1 MTKKLAYVTNIPTPY
16 RDFRFRILSDCLLEH
31 GIELEVLY
39 MAHSEPGRYW
49 DSSKLRYGYKSK
61 VYKNFGFNVGSK
73 RFFHFN
79 PGLVYDLYVKR
90 YDYVII
96 GGVAS
101 PSHILSA
108 LFAKSKNKI
117 MSVES
122 NVHNIRPNYLR
133 DRHMENFKI
142 EKDDDGIVLAT
153 FDMPGRSMN
162 VLSASSMAEIAELV
176 DMLKTDESVK
186 GMVITGIQVVVGAV
200 IGFVTLMVMQ
210 IMVMGGSI
218 IAMQSS
224 LGFAAMVDPVSGQQT
239 PVVAQLFLMLS
250 TLLFFSLDGHLWM
263 LQMLH
268 MSSFLIPVGVD
279 GITWPNFH
287 VVAAFGS
294 TLFAGGLS
302 MAIAEV
308 IALLMINITFG
319 YMTRAAPQ
327 LNIFTIGFPII
338 MVSGLLFL
346 WVTASNLLDHFLTA
360 WRAAVVVFALGNG
373 FGVGATARVAT
384 LSALGLW

>member
-1 MTKKLAYVTNIPTPY
+1 MTFSVAQILDWIAAYAWPFVRIGAMLTAMVVLGTQLVPRRVRVMLTLAITLVVVPTLPPMP
-16 RDFRFRILSDCLLEH
+16 SD
-31 GIELEVLY
+31 
-39 MAHSEPGRYW
+39 
-49 DSSKLRYGYKSK
+49 
-61 VYKNFGFNVGSK
+61 
-73 RFFHFN
+73 
-79 PGLVYDLYVKR
+79 
-90 YDYVII
+90 
-96 GGVAS
+96 
-101 PSHILSA
+101 A
-108 LFAKSKNKI
+108 LF
-117 MSVES
+117 
-122 NVHNIRPNYLR
+122 
-133 DRHMENFKI
+133 
-142 EKDDDGIVLAT
+142 
-153 FDMPGRSMN
+153 
-162 VLSASSMAEIAELV
+162 
-176 DMLKTDESVK
+176 SVK

-250 TLLFFSLDGHLWM
+250 TLLFFALDGHLWM

-268 MSSFLIPVGVD
+268 MSFFLIPVGVD

-338 MVSGLLFL
+338 MGSGLLFL

-360 WRAAVVVFALGNG
+360 WRAGQGAVCEVLR
-373 FGVGATARVAT
+373 T
-384 LSALGLW
+384 SC